1 MKSKTV
7 SLTEVYNFCLG
18 GVFEEAVAEAA
29 YFLEPG
35 QPIAQTVRN
44 QEVIDNVWVAG
55 DLSLQVFPKQPSRLT
70 TKPVVILVNSG
81 TASAAE
87 VLTGAL
93 HDNHRCCITT
103 FICLL
108 CSALLAPSTSV
119 TGAFDGIGKAQSRC
133 L

>member
-1 MKSKTV
+1 M
-7 SLTEVYNFCLG
+7 CLVAAG

-44 QEVIDNVWVAG
+44 QEVVDNVWVAG
-55 DLSLQVFPKQPSRLT
+55 DLSSEVFPKQPSRLT
-70 TKPVVILVNSG
+70 TKPVVILVNSA

-93 HDNHRCCITT
+93 HDNHR
-103 FICLL
+103 
-108 CSALLAPSTSV
+108 
-119 TGAFDGIGKAQSRC
+119 
-133 L
+133 

>member
-1 MKSKTV
+1 MA
-7 SLTEVYNFCLG
+7 G

-29 YFLEPG
+29 LFLEPG

-44 QEVIDNVWVAG
+44 QDVIDNRWVAG
-55 DLSLQVFPKQPSRLT
+55 DLSSEVFPQQPAQLT

-93 HDNHRCCITT
+93 HDNHRCHSKTRDCQ
-103 FICLL
+103 L
-108 CSALLAPSTSV
+108 CDPETML
-119 TGAFDGIGKAQSRC
+119 TGALKKKGMPREHSSFKQCCIMYA